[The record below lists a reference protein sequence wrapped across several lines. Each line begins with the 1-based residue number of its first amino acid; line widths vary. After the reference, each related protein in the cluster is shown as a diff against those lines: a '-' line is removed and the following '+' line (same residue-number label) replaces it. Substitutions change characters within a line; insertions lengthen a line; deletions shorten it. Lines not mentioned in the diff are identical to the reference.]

1 MRIEYT
7 DVKAMPAISAYWPG
21 RSWVRE
27 LLIEPP
33 AGADIA
39 AAVAAAVGQSP
50 GDIWEVTTPDQPGP
64 ALAVWF
70 ASTVALVY
78 A

>member
-7 DVKAMPAISAYWPG
+7 DVKAIPAISAYVPG
-21 RSWVRE
+21 RTWVRD
-27 LLIEPP
+27 LTIDPP

-39 AAVAAAVGQSP
+39 ATVAAAVGQSP

-70 ASTVALVY
+70 AATVALVY
-78 A
+78 S